1 MEYIAKT
8 TTVDKEV
15 SDCVIVGL
23 FKSKRL
29 SDSAKKL
36 DSIYHGNISK
46 VCQRGASD
54 GSLGQ
59 VTTLHN
65 SNRSKHGCI
74 VVVGCGEPDDFTL
87 SALQHVSAVA
97 ANEVIKSNAGN
108 VINCLIELPVKD
120 ADLLIKV
127 QISVI
132 STEGSIYRYSTTKLT
147 TAKSKPRLRKM
158 KFFARQQDE
167 IIAIRQGKKY
177 GKAIASGVNLAKDLG
192 NLPGNIC
199 TPTYLAERAKTLAK
213 DNQNLQV
220 EVVGETQM
228 KKLGMGALLSV
239 SNGSAEDAKLVC
251 LKYKGGKRNEDPVV
265 LVGKGITFDTGGIS
279 LKPGAAMDEMKFDM
293 CGAASVIGVIKACC
307 ELQLGLHVVGVIACA
322 ENMPGGR
329 ATKPGDV
336 VTTMSGQTVEILNTD
351 AEGRLVLC
359 DALTYADK
367 FNPRVVIDIATLTG
381 ACVVALGHV
390 PSGLMSNDDEL
401 ARELLA
407 AGTRAGDR
415 TWQLPLWKD
424 YQSELDS
431 NFADIA
437 NIGGRWAGTIT
448 AACFLSRFTEK
459 YHWAHLD
466 IAGVAWHSHG
476 KQKGA
481 TGRPVPLLTEYL
493 LRQAELS

>member
-23 FKSKRL
+23 FKPKRL

-46 VCQRGASD
+46 VCQRGTTD

-65 SNRSKHGCI
+65 SSRSKHGCI

-97 ANEVIKSNAGN
+97 ANEVIKSNARN

-120 ADLLIKV
+120 ADLLTKT
-127 QISVI
+127 QISTI
-132 STEGSIYRYSTTKLT
+132 STEGSIYRYNTTKPT

-158 KFFARQQDE
+158 KFFTRQQDE
-167 IIAIRQGKKY
+167 LIAIRQGKKY
-177 GKAIASGVNLAKDLG
+177 GKAIASGMNLAKDLG

-220 EVVGETQM
+220 EVAEETQM

-251 LKYKGGKRNEDPVV
+251 LNIKAGK
-265 LVGKGITFDTGGIS
+265 
-279 LKPGAAMDEMKFDM
+279 EMKILL
-293 CGAASVIGVIKACC
+293 CWSAKA
-307 ELQLGLHVVGVIACA
+307 LLL
-322 ENMPGGR
+322 
-329 ATKPGDV
+329 
-336 VTTMSGQTVEILNTD
+336 IL
-351 AEGRLVLC
+351 
-359 DALTYADK
+359 
-367 FNPRVVIDIATLTG
+367 
-381 ACVVALGHV
+381 VAFH
-390 PSGLMSNDDEL
+390 
-401 ARELLA
+401 
-407 AGTRAGDR
+407 
-415 TWQLPLWKD
+415 
-424 YQSELDS
+424 
-431 NFADIA
+431 
-437 NIGGRWAGTIT
+437 
-448 AACFLSRFTEK
+448 
-459 YHWAHLD
+459 
-466 IAGVAWHSHG
+466 
-476 KQKGA
+476 
-481 TGRPVPLLTEYL
+481 
-493 LRQAELS
+493 